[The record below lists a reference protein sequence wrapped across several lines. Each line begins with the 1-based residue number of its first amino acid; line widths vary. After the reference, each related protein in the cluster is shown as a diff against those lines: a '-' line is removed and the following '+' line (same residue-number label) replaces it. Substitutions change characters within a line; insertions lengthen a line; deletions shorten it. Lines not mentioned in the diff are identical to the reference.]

1 MKAAVRYHS
10 PKGHARRIAE
20 AIARGVGVEALDVT
34 DPRAGLSEPVD
45 FFFVGSDSKG
55 LSLPDEMREYL
66 QNLPEGLIDQAI
78 CFGCSSF
85 TRRPAYL
92 VQELVK
98 RKAARIA
105 PQAIWSRNAPREDF
119 LEIVS
124 QFAHTE
130 VTRNEDDKRLD
141 PKVYLFKELK
151 LKEQR
156 EAAEAA
162 AAAGEDVADEAEE
175 AAAGALEAAD
185 GAEDAKADAEE

>member
-55 LSLPDEMREYL
+55 MSLPDEIRDYL
-66 QNLPEGLIDQAI
+66 KGLPEGLIDEAI

-98 RKAARIA
+98 SKAKRLA

-119 LEIVS
+119 LEVVA
-124 QFAHTE
+124 QFANTE
-130 VTRNEDDKRLD
+130 VTRNEDDERLN
-141 PKVYLFKELK
+141 PKVYLFKELRI
-151 LKEQR
+151 KEQR
-156 EAAEAA
+156 EAAEREAA
-162 AAAGEDVADEAEE
+162 ERE
-175 AAAGALEAAD
+175 AAGAE
-185 GAEDAKADAEE
+185 GADAQESSE